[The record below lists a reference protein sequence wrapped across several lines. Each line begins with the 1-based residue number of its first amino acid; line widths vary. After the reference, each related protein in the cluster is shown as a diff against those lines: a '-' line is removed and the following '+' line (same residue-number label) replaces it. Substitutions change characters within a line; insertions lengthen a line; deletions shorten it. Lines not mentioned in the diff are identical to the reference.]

1 MSHLKGVKN
10 TEQLNETF
18 DTILVHYEMVSF
30 KKFVM
35 LDFPTLKGLLFSF
48 FVKYDVEK
56 MNEVFSFFCVTTV
69 FHPVDDSIFFCQ
81 LKLIIIL
88 CQTKKGGK
96 EETLWSLPLHA
107 GYFLG
112 PIMMTWQHSRK
123 PG

>member
-56 MNEVFSFFCVTTV
+56 MNEVFISF
-69 FHPVDDSIFFCQ
+69 
-81 LKLIIIL
+81 L
-88 CQTKKGGK
+88 C
-96 EETLWSLPLHA
+96 
-107 GYFLG
+107 
-112 PIMMTWQHSRK
+112 
-123 PG
+123 